1 LVSRLSAIGTL
12 LGTCM
17 MVLIG
22 INAVLSPFVFPL
34 KDGKA
39 EVTLNGASRLLHY
52 KDMYGDEDDGA
63 LLNLSVSADLT
74 SLWNWNTH
82 RIFFYVYAEYAAV
95 KTSRPNFTNRVVV
108 WDRILN
114 DKTESKFSVKGVI
127 AEYPLLDRVATL
139 VHANVRLVPEWSV
152 MPIAG
157 AIFRQTGTPSP
168 VVDLGDY
175 N

>member
-1 LVSRLSAIGTL
+1 
-12 LGTCM
+12 

-34 KDGKA
+34 KGGEAKA
-39 EVTLNGASRLLHY
+39 TLNGASRLLHY
-52 KDMYGDEDDGA
+52 TDMYGDKDDGA
-63 LLNLSVSADLT
+63 LLNISVSADLT

-114 DKTESKFSVKGVI
+114 NKAQSKFVEKNVL
-127 AEYPLLDRVATL
+127 AEYPVLDRTGTL
-139 VHANVRLVPEWSV
+139 VRADMRLVPEWSI

-168 VVDLGDY
+168 VVNLGDY